1 MASAQNSIQDPQ
13 TKVVQHNHIII
24 KYQQPPDPAI
34 INHVLELLVRTTRS
48 FTKKNPAQIPYTQDY
63 INQIIPLLQTL
74 YSQSA
79 QQVLQQGG
87 VPPPDSNTIYLPP
100 TCTDLQQLLS
110 ELHNVQSSSLEMMT
124 HLNSK
129 INMEQSVQP
138 PMTPQA
144 NRIIE
149 IETYNIYS
157 VNKVLLQKI
166 LETIGQIT
174 KKTLDINPQQVMKLE
189 PLILELYRQLT
200 HFLFNLEA
208 EENRKTGQ
216 ISIQP
221 EVRLLVTRV
230 WNNIWKILEEKK

>member
-1 MASAQNSIQDPQ
+1 MEI
-13 TKVVQHNHIII
+13 
-24 KYQQPPDPAI
+24 
-34 INHVLELLVRTTRS
+34 LVRTTRS
-48 FTKKNPAQIPYTQDY
+48 FTKKNPAQISYTQDY
-63 INQIIPLLQTL
+63 IDRIIPLLQTL

-79 QQVLQQGG
+79 QWVLQQGG
-87 VPPPDSNTIYLPP
+87 VPPPASNTIYLPP

-110 ELHNVQSSSLEMMT
+110 ELHSVQSSLGMIT

-129 INMEQSVQP
+129 INTEWSVQP
-138 PMTPQA
+138 PMTSQA

-149 IETYNIYS
+149 VETYNIHS
-157 VNKVLLQKI
+157 VNKVLLQQI

-174 KKTLDINPQQVMKLE
+174 KRTLDKNPQVMKLE

-221 EVRLLVTRV
+221 EV
-230 WNNIWKILEEKK
+230 